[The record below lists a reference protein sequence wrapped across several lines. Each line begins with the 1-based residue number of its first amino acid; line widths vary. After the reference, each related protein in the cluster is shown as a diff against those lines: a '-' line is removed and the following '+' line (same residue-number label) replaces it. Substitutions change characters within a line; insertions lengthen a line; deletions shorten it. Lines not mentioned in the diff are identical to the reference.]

1 MSCSSH
7 YVPPM
12 RRARPESSAI
22 SDYAG
27 DRADS
32 GLGPHLSMS
41 CGGHALPIPSL
52 HSSRLV

>member
-7 YVPPM
+7 YVPPT

-22 SDYAG
+22 LDYAG

-41 CGGHALPIPSL
+41 CRGHALPIPSL
-52 HSSRLV
+52 HSSQLV